1 MIPQACRAAR
11 DYSALRDAAMLFSGL
26 SNCLVATMN
35 FLRIPVVCC
44 VCFVS
49 LSAYAHEGEDHG
61 VTPAVIGKSLEP
73 RFEARG
79 NLAEV
84 TGILS
89 DHHLWLFAS
98 RHDTNA
104 PLGSLRVE
112 VEGEG
117 GGETV
122 QAEEKVPGAY
132 LADVKQLAQ
141 PGRHAVTL
149 TLQGADVEELLTG
162 ELLVPANPDAP
173 QRPYGW
179 LAAGGALVLA
189 LGGWWYRRRRA

>member
-1 MIPQACRAAR
+1 MIPQARRAAC
-11 DYSALRDAAMLFSGL
+11 DYSALRDAAMLFSWL
-26 SNCLVATMN
+26 SNCTVATMN

-44 VCFVS
+44 VCFAS
-49 LSAYAHEGEDHG
+49 LSAYAHDGEDHG

-89 DHHLWLFAS
+89 DHQLWLFAS

-104 PLGSLRVE
+104 PLNSLRVE
-112 VEGEG
+112 VEGG
-117 GGETV
+117 AETV
-122 QAEEKVPGAY
+122 QAVEKVPGAY
-132 LADVKQLAQ
+132 LASVKQLAQ

-149 TLQGADVEELLTG
+149 TLQGTDVEELLTG
-162 ELLVPANPDAP
+162 ELLVPANPDTP
-173 QRPYGW
+173 QRAYGW
-179 LAAGGALVLA
+179 LVAGGALVLA